1 MNLKDILAF
10 LFGLSMGFI
19 ITSLFIEHDYIHAG
33 IAVVAYLSMI
43 VRWRI

>member
-19 ITSLFIEHDYIHAG
+19 ITSLFIEHDYIRASM
-33 IAVVAYLSMI
+33 AVVAYLSMI